1 MVVIMG
7 GDGSLG
13 QTIRELRKTSII
25 DEHIN
30 KITFC
35 LLPFGTGNDTG
46 QVFGWGSKYRL
57 FHEINTFR
65 LAREMGQG
73 PGHSYALPAGG
84 KEGQPD
90 PVERE
95 HRWGPL
101 RCPPF
106 PNRE

>member
-13 QTIRELRKTSII
+13 QTIRELRKTAII

-46 QVFGWGSKYRL
+46 QVFGWGSKYRP
-57 FHEINTFR
+57 FISIIPFR
-65 LAREMGQG
+65 PAREMGQG
-73 PGHSYALPAGG
+73 LGHPDALPAR
-84 KEGQPD
+84 GQAGSFD
-90 PVERE
+90 PVE
-95 HRWGPL
+95 
-101 RCPPF
+101 C
-106 PNRE
+106 